1 MNNNVYVYFVSA
13 EVAES
18 YSGGLCNA
26 GNAVA
31 LICHTIL
38 SFQANTG
45 LHMQQIDALKH
56 GFDGFDT
63 ENAGVI
69 SPNQMQ
75 VIFKMMGNA
84 VQVGKN
90 EADWSIMCCKKFAQ
104 L

>member
-1 MNNNVYVYFVSA
+1 MSTFTLFQLRLL
-13 EVAES
+13 S
-18 YSGGLCNA
+18 YSSGLLNA

-31 LICHTIL
+31 LIHHTIL

-84 VQVGKN
+84 VQVKEIRLVN
-90 EADWSIMCCKKFAQ
+90 HV
-104 L
+104 

>member
-1 MNNNVYVYFVSA
+1 MSTFTLFQL
-13 EVAES
+13 S
-18 YSGGLCNA
+18 YSSGLCKA
-26 GNAVA
+26 GNPVA
-31 LICHTIL
+31 LIYHTIL

-84 VQVGKN
+84 VQVEEICLVN
-90 EADWSIMCCKKFAQ
+90 HV
-104 L
+104 